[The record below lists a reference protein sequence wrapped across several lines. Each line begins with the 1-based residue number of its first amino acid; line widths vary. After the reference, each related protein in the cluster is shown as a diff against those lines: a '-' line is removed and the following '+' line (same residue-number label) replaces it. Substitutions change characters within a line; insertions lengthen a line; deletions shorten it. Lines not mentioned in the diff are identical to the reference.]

1 MNKHQG
7 FTIIELVLVIVILGV
22 LASIAVPKFISLSS
36 DAKISTLKAMQG
48 ALHSGVDMIHV
59 KAVVNQKVTGFNSID
74 ISGVNIKLH
83 SGYPTGFWDGSM
95 RYIVNLDSVSFTR
108 FKSTVC
114 EVDWCGK
121 GGQASLPSGITVT
134 SPIIIGKVYPKG
146 YSFNDECGVYYI
158 NNRDGKKPEIGIETN
173 DC

>member
-1 MNKHQG
+1 MKKHQG
-7 FTIIELVLVIVILGV
+7 FTLIELVLVIVILGV
-22 LASIAVPKFISLSS
+22 LASTAAPKFINLSS
-36 DAKISTLKAMQG
+36 DARVSALKTMQG
-48 ALHSGVDMIHV
+48 ALRSGVDMIHM
-59 KAVVNQKVTGFNSID
+59 KAVINQKVTGLNSID
-74 ISGVNIKLH
+74 ISGINIKLH

-95 RYIVNLDSVSFTR
+95 RYIVDLDSVSFTPL
-108 FKSTVC
+108 KTTVC

-121 GGQASLPSGITVT
+121 GGQTSLPSGITTT

-158 NNRDGKKPEIGIETN
+158 NNYDSTPPDIGIETK